1 MFKIKFDEI
10 SKKRIEQKLNVE
22 ESASP
27 LIVLCANKED
37 IEEDKINIVFTM
49 DQLDALNDNIF
60 FSSQLKKTTLQG
72 KTYRGTVSLDI
83 KDIDLIQAYGNE
95 VYTKINGTRVDFSL
109 KLYQVLEKLESLGF
123 IRISKSEI
131 VNIASVE
138 AIASGFNG
146 KLILTLRNKQEVEVN
161 RSFKKEFLKSIES

>member
-10 SKKRIEQKLNVE
+10 SKKRIKQKLNVE

-27 LIVLCANKED
+27 LIILCANKED

-49 DQLDALNDNIF
+49 DQLDDLSESIL
-60 FSSQLKKTTLQG
+60 FSSQIKKTTLPG
-72 KTYRGTVSLDI
+72 RTYRGVVNIDI
-83 KDIDLIQAYGNE
+83 KDIDVIQAYGNE
-95 VYTKINGTRVDFSL
+95 VYTKIQGTRVDFSL
-109 KLYQVLEKLESLGF
+109 KLYQLLEKLEPLGF

-146 KLILTLRNKQEVEVN
+146 KLILTLRNNQEVEVN